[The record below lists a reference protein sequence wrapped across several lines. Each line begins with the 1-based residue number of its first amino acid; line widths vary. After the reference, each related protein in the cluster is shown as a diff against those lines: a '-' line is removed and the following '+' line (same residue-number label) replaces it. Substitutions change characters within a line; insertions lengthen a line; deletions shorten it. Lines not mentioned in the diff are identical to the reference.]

1 MGQPTR
7 LDSPTKMCTDSGCA
21 RPLRARGLC
30 ASHYNRRYHPTPVRN
45 VECEHCGRAYQTSR
59 WNGRFCSTACHGR
72 FKILQRQS
80 NRCELPAD
88 HPVRL
93 LIQQDEAR
101 ALAAR
106 RWPQSRVW
114 FTECVTC
121 GSLFATRYTV
131 STCSALC
138 ARIKLADARREA
150 DHRRRARRREALV
163 QPVVRAQIYKRD
175 RWICQLCRKKVNR
188 TALVPHPLA
197 PTLDHIIPLH
207 VGGTHEPAN
216 VWTAH
221 FLCNAQKGDRGGGE
235 QLALL
240 G

>member
-106 RWPQSRVW
+106 RWPQSRVR
-114 FTECVTC
+114 FTECATC
-121 GSLFATRYTV
+121 GSLFVTKYTD
-131 STCSALC
+131 STCSMRCTA
-138 ARIKLADARREA
+138 IKLADAKRETK
-150 DHRRRARRREALV
+150 HRRRAPASVMPWCSQWSGHRSTNVIAGSVSCAARRST
-163 QPVVRAQIYKRD
+163 AQRSCLIR
-175 RWICQLCRKKVNR
+175 
-188 TALVPHPLA
+188 
-197 PTLDHIIPLH
+197 
-207 VGGTHEPAN
+207 
-216 VWTAH
+216 
-221 FLCNAQKGDRGGGE
+221 
-235 QLALL
+235 
-240 G
+240 